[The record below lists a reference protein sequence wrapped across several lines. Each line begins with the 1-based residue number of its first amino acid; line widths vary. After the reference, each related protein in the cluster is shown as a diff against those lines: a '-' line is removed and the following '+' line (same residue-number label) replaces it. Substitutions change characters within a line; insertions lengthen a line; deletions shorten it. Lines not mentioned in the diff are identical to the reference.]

1 MIRLWIRFSIGW
13 GIFKRNTCIATNNY
27 QHPRKKMYRIRHLL
41 KQDEK
46 TMEKPD
52 LEAKVR
58 ASGFGSH
65 TTTLSSKYDARKPDE
80 SWLCVFCKR
89 SSHYQVTPKIF

>member
-1 MIRLWIRFSIGW
+1 MYYITKNKLQYNSSLWQY
-13 GIFKRNTCIATNNY
+13 IFLKICHY
-27 QHPRKKMYRIRHLL
+27 L

-58 ASGFGSH
+58 ASGFGAH

-80 SWLCVFCKR
+80 SWHCVFCKR
-89 SSHYQVTPKIF
+89 SSHYQVT